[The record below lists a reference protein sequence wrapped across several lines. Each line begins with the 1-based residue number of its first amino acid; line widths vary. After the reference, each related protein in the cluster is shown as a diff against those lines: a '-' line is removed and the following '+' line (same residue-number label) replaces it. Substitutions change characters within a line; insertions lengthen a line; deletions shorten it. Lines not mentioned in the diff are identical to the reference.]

1 CATRDSGTLRTAV
14 KVKNVSSSGGMII
27 QDYEF
32 STSDRHGLLYE
43 ATTTFGFFTAQALAQ
58 QVGVRDAKPYQRGPG
73 ESFDYPAGPPF
84 PARAGAKEGRRGWLR
99 RGGRPGDLGFHGGV
113 KKGGAGGVFLRAPFR
128 GRSGRAGVAGAG
140 GAVAVF
146 EGDPP
151 PPLAGVRVRG

>member
-1 CATRDSGTLRTAV
+1 NLGGNAHLLRCATRDSGTLRTAV

-84 PARAGAKEGRRGWLR
+84 PDATLLMMDRVECFAPDGGPATLGFIEGSKKV
-99 RGGRPGDLGFHGGV
+99 RPGEWFFAAHFV
-113 KKGGAGGVFLRAPFR
+113 
-128 GRSGRAGVAGAG
+128 
-140 GAVAVF
+140 
-146 EGDPP
+146 GD
-151 PPLAGVRVRG
+151 